1 MDAYHIK
8 HTPWYQ
14 AAVEA
19 FSAKAAKQDLAHP
32 SDPNTAPN
40 PDMVVA
46 ARLRPVLEDEVAAG
60 LIRGVFPRKSGNG
73 VVDIHQIRKHIKPLG
88 PPTLMLFQSTSV
100 SIDRAYGP
108 EDTSEHIYQDLVQPL
123 VPWAWGGGV
132 STLFAYGQT
141 GSGKTFTVSAIEKL
155 VAQSL
160 MSGDLDGERKVYACI
175 IELAG
180 KSSFDLLN
188 NRKPISIL
196 EDSFGVTQLAGAMEF
211 EVTEAAVLLD
221 LIERAASFR
230 RTASTMKNDESSRSH
245 AICRIRIENPSMPTA
260 DDGLLYL
267 IDLAGSEAARDVA
280 NHTADRMK
288 EAREINTSLSVLKDC
303 IRGRAMVDAASLT
316 GKPQRPTHIP
326 FRQSSLTKILK
337 HVFDPVGQRSC
348 KTVVVAC
355 VNPSLPDAGA
365 GKNTLKYAEM
375 LRVLLP
381 KTKPQAYDPEIPST
395 WSNGQLQSWINN
407 NSGSPAISGETLA
420 PFETGGLLLRL
431 PTPEFLTRCLKT
443 PGVTQDQAR
452 AFHAKFWRLHVDS
465 QKSGV
470 KKPAAT
476 TEVGSSPQEQGGR
489 KPTMNQDML
498 SSSVDPDPR
507 AALVPFKD
515 RIRPGMV
522 VRWTPPPTFPLG
534 LPGINMVVVLSPHS
548 AVGPNVRDVSGDLV
562 NEKSES
568 IGGQQKYLCAM
579 VLPGFMADSYEL
591 SMWRHVVVDID
602 QMEAEVLLEYDA
614 ATRYYYMTV

>member
-1 MDAYHIK
+1 MDEYHIK

-14 AAVEA
+14 ASVKA
-19 FSAKAAKQDLAHP
+19 FSDKAAKQDLARP
-32 SDPNTAPN
+32 DDPNSTSN

-46 ARLRPVLEDEVAAG
+46 ARLRPVMEDEVAAG
-60 LIRGVFPRKSGNG
+60 LIQGVFLRKSGNG
-73 VVDIHQIRKHIKPLG
+73 AVDIHQVRKHIKPLG
-88 PPTLMLFQSTSV
+88 PPTLISTSV
-100 SIDRAYGP
+100 RLDRAYGP
-108 EDTSEHIYQDLVQPL
+108 EDTSEQIYQDLVQPL

-132 STLFAYGQT
+132 STMFAYGQT

-160 MSGDLDGERKVYACI
+160 MNGGLEGDRKVFACI

-180 KSSFDLLN
+180 NSSFDLLN
-188 NRKPISIL
+188 SRKPISIL

-211 EVTEAAVLLD
+211 EVTEAAALLD

-230 RTASTMKNDESSRSH
+230 RTASTQKNDASSRSH
-245 AICRIRIENPSMPTA
+245 AICRIRIENPAMPTA

-267 IDLAGSEAARDVA
+267 VDLAGSEAARDVT
-280 NHTADRMK
+280 NHTTDRMK

-303 IRGRAMVDAASLT
+303 IRGRATVDAASLT
-316 GKPQRPTHIP
+316 GKPKKPTHIP

-337 HVFDPVGQRSC
+337 HVFDPAGRRSC

-355 VNPSLPDAGA
+355 VNPSLPDTGA

-381 KTKPQAYDPEIPST
+381 KAKAQAYNPEVPST
-395 WSNGQLQSWINN
+395 WSNEQLKSWINV
-407 NSGSPAISGETLA
+407 NSGSPAISGDTLA
-420 PFETGGLLLRL
+420 PFETGALLLRL

-443 PGVTQDQAR
+443 PGVTADQAR
-452 AFHAKFWRLHVDS
+452 AFQAKFWRLHVDS
-465 QKSGV
+465 QKSGS
-470 KKPAAT
+470 KTLETKTDDEPSQ
-476 TEVGSSPQEQGGR
+476 EGSGR
-489 KPTMNQDML
+489 KTAMNQEML
-498 SSSVDPDPR
+498 SSSVDPDPQ
-507 AALVPFKD
+507 AAKIPFKD

-522 VRWTPPPTFPLG
+522 VRWTPPSTFPLG
-534 LPGINMVVVLSPHS
+534 LPGLNMVVVLSPQS
-548 AVGPNVRDVSGDLV
+548 AVGPNVREVSGDLV
-562 NEKSES
+562 NDASKPTGES
-568 IGGQQKYLCAM
+568 NKYLCAM